1 MTVHQFKPA
10 NDCAS
15 DRGPVSILPF
25 PLARYPGLID
35 RLVREAKS
43 FAEPNQQN
51 AAIVSHITVEFN
63 RLIDIGVS
71 VEESGRAVTNLAKAI
86 GAALYA
92 NGEGPAA

>member
-1 MTVHQFKPA
+1 MAVLQFKPA
-10 NDCAS
+10 NNCAS

-35 RLVREAKS
+35 RWVREAKS
-43 FAEPNQQN
+43 FAEPNQRN
-51 AAIVSHITVEFN
+51 AAIVGHITVEFN

-71 VEESGRAVTNLAKAI
+71 VDEGSRAVTNLAKAI
-86 GAALYA
+86 GAALCA